1 MPSSSTGVPRE
12 PRDVCAWPTIIGS
25 MGGVG
30 AWHDGALAAERYS
43 LDDRRCRCSKM
54 CAMASYHLVERPML
68 RVRVSPRALDPPLVI
83 EPPLAGLPQ
92 MPQTTTAAG

>member
-1 MPSSSTGVPRE
+1 
-12 PRDVCAWPTIIGS
+12 
-25 MGGVG
+25 
-30 AWHDGALAAERYS
+30 
-43 LDDRRCRCSKM
+43 
-54 CAMASYHLVERPML
+54 ML